1 MNDRTE
7 QAAAWIYRGV
17 WGVIVDWFHV
27 PAEAPTIPVVP
38 GGFVESFKPAPGFL
52 RYLKFWF
59 WIGLLPSDAAVLV
72 AWGAVAVLVPWLG
85 LLLLPAALVLAIAP
99 DVVVYIALHLRY
111 DTTWYVVTDRSL
123 RIRRGIWV
131 IEETTITFENVQNVS
146 ITQGPV
152 ERAFGI
158 ATLVVDTAGGGDH
171 SKGHTAGG
179 HRGTI
184 EGVADA
190 ERLRRLILQKLSASR
205 SAGLGEDALPRGLAG
220 PAWDEAQLAV
230 LRQIRDEVRTRARFD
245 RAPRSA

>member
-7 QAAAWIYRGV
+7 RAAAWIYSGV
-17 WGVIVDWFHV
+17 WGVIAEWFRV
-27 PAEAPTIPVVP
+27 PVEPPTLPVAP
-38 GGFVESFKPAPGFL
+38 GGFVESFKPAPAFL
-52 RYLKFWF
+52 RYLKFFF
-59 WIGLLPSDAAVLV
+59 WIGLLPSDIGVFV
-72 AWGAVAVLVPWLG
+72 AWGVVTAFVPWLG

-146 ITQGPV
+146 ITQGPL

-158 ATLVVDTAGGGDH
+158 ATLVVDTAGGGGEH
-171 SKGHTAGG
+171 AKGGAGG

-184 EGVADA
+184 EGVTDA
-190 ERLRRLILQKLSASR
+190 ERLRRLILQRLSASR
-205 SAGLGEDALPRGLAG
+205 SAGLGDNAPEQREPEWDAAHLR
-220 PAWDEAQLAV
+220 V
-230 LRQIRDEVRTRARFD
+230 LREIRETLASSKYKVQ
-245 RAPRSA
+245 SSK